1 MGHRNLRYFSS
12 LIFCFLG
19 ALIFTRVS
27 AQVVSKNDLVNI
39 AAAED
44 TFRNSHN
51 IEKLYLQFDKPY
63 YEIGDTIWFKAY
75 LFNAAYLLPSAKSG
89 LLYIELA
96 NDSNKVIKRMM
107 LPVAKGLS
115 WGNIDLNAKDVPAG
129 NYTLRAYTNWMLN
142 FGEAYVF
149 NKSFYL
155 GNTTENSWLVNT
167 RTNLLK
173 GNGVDTARLHLQFNR
188 LNREPLILKD
198 MNLKVLD
205 GDKTWYKSKVQTKTD
220 GSIDVNFAL
229 KAPSKHITLIAEETG
244 KGSENHRL
252 VVPVELSKPED
263 MDLQFMPEGGNLVIG
278 LPARI
283 GFKAIAADG
292 HATETE
298 GTVYDS
304 KQQQVAEFKS
314 VHKGMGVF
322 DLIPQAGETYTA
334 KIILPGGAVKTVNLP
349 PVKNAG
355 TVLKIRNVTGTDSL
369 AITVTSTQ
377 ENGSYYL
384 IGQSRGI
391 VCYEAVVN
399 LVNNAVKSKISTAAF
414 PTGTARFTLLNA
426 ERQPLNDRIIFIN
439 HHDNL
444 QIAIHADKPSYTTR
458 DSIAM
463 QVHVSDKNGNAV
475 KGNFSLSVT
484 DDNQVKTDSINSTNI
499 ISNLL
504 LTSDLKGDVEEPGY
518 YFQPDPDGNIKQ
530 QLDNL
535 LLTQGWVGYDWKD
548 MFGPPKPLLYPAE
561 TEFTVKGG
569 VTNVFNKPVANTH
582 VIIFSKKPL
591 LLMDTVTD
599 KNGRFIF
606 RNIVPLDT
614 PVYLVQARNKN
625 GRSFNINAK
634 VDELKPPV
642 FAPDE
647 NAVPWYVNSDTA
659 LMKYV
664 KNNITARKEQ
674 DKLNGRGHV
683 LKEVVISAK
692 KVIKDSQNLNGP
704 GNADIVIDEE
714 ELEKAGKK
722 TFLDLLQERV
732 PGFKE
737 GFMLLSA
744 PTAKAQKNRELAAFI
759 TDDTV
764 SDISG
769 MDQFWYYIN
778 NKPVKFIIDGIPLYK
793 VMTMS
798 LPAITNINDYLK
810 SHSAEDIK
818 GIEVMI
824 SSKYDMRYIPIE
836 YAMTISMNEVA
847 IVEITTRSG
856 SGPGIHNTP
865 GTYLYKPLPFNLPGQ
880 FYSPRYTVKN
890 RDTTVKDYRST
901 IYWQPNILTD
911 KDGNATVFFYS
922 ADKKG
927 TYTVILEGA
936 DNHGFIGSKRY
947 HINITGN

>member
-1 MGHRNLRYFSS
+1 MAHRNACYFSR

-19 ALIFTRVS
+19 VLIFTRVS
-27 AQVVSKNDLVNI
+27 AQVVSKNNLVNI

-44 TFRNSHN
+44 TFRNNHS

-75 LFNAAYLLPSAKSG
+75 LFNAANLLPSVKSG

-107 LPVAKGLS
+107 LPVSKGLS
-115 WGNIDLNAKDVPAG
+115 WGNIYLNAKEVAAG

-142 FGEAYVF
+142 FGEIYIF
-149 NKSFYL
+149 KKSFYF
-155 GNTTENSWLVNT
+155 GTTTENSWLVNT
-167 RTNLLK
+167 RVNLLK
-173 GNGVDTARLHLQFNR
+173 GNGADTARLHLQFNL

-198 MNLKVLD
+198 INLKVLN
-205 GDKTWYKSKVQTKTD
+205 GDKTWYKSKLQTKTD
-220 GSIDVNFAL
+220 GSIDVNFVL
-229 KAPSKHITLIAEETG
+229 KVPAKHITLIAEETN
-244 KGSENHRL
+244 KGGENHRL
-252 VVPVELSKPED
+252 IFPVTLDSPGD
-263 MDLQFMPEGGNLVIG
+263 MDIQFMPEGGNLVAG
-278 LPARI
+278 LPARL
-283 GFKAIAADG
+283 GFKALAGDG
-292 HATETE
+292 HSTETE
-298 GTVYDS
+298 GLVYDS

-314 VHKGMGVF
+314 VHKGMGAF
-322 DLIPQAGETYTA
+322 DLIPQAGENYTA

-349 PVKNAG
+349 PVKITG
-355 TVLKIRNVTGTDSL
+355 TVLKIRDVTGADSL

-377 ENGSYYL
+377 ENGNHYL

-391 VCYEAVVN
+391 VCYEAVVS

-414 PTGTARFTLLNA
+414 PTGIARFTLLNA
-426 ERQPLNDRIIFIN
+426 ERQPLNDRLIFIN

-458 DSIAM
+458 DSIAL
-463 QVHVSDKNGNAV
+463 QIHVTDKNGNAV
-475 KGNFSLSVT
+475 KGNFSLSAT
-484 DDNQVKTDSINSTNI
+484 DDNQVKTDSINSNNI

-504 LTSDLKGDVEEPGY
+504 LTTDLKGDIEDPGY
-518 YFQPDPDGNIKQ
+518 YFQPNPDGNIKQ

-548 MFGPPKPLLYPAE
+548 MFDQPKPLLYPAE
-561 TEFTVKGG
+561 PEFTVRGS
-569 VTNVFNKPVANTH
+569 VTNIFNKPVANTH

-591 LLMDTVTD
+591 LIMDTVTN
-599 KNGRFIF
+599 KNGLFIF

-642 FAPDE
+642 FAPSE
-647 NAVPWYVNSDTA
+647 NAEPWYVNSDTA
-659 LMKYV
+659 LTRYV
-664 KNNITARKEQ
+664 KNNIAARKEQ
-674 DKLNGRGHV
+674 DGLAGKGHV

-704 GNADIVIDEE
+704 GNADVVIDEQ

-722 TFLDLLQERV
+722 TFLDLLQERI

-737 GFMLLSA
+737 GFMLLSG
-744 PTAKAQKNRELAAFI
+744 PSTKAQKNHALAAFI
-759 TDDTV
+759 IDGTDN
-764 SDISG
+764 DISG
-769 MDQFWYYIN
+769 NDQFWYYIN

-793 VMTMS
+793 IMTMS

-818 GIEVMI
+818 GIEVMT
-824 SSKYDMRYIPIE
+824 SGKYGMRYIPIE
-836 YAMTISMNEVA
+836 YAMSVSMNEVS

-865 GTYLYKPLPFNLPGQ
+865 GTYLYKPLPFSLPGQ

-890 RDTTVKDYRST
+890 RDTAIKDYRSI
-901 IYWQPNILTD
+901 IYWKPNIFTD
-911 KDGNATVFFYS
+911 KDGNAKVSFYS

-927 TYTVILEGA
+927 TYTVILEGTDSNGA
-936 DNHGFIGSKRY
+936 IGSKRY
-947 HINITGN
+947 LVNIKGN